1 MIAPRT
7 EAEYRAEARRLE
19 SQALAAEDRGDDVGA
34 ERLRHRALLARR
46 SAVVVTWQAPGSVL

>member
-19 SQALAAEDRGDDVGA
+19 AQALAAEDRGDDVGA
-34 ERLRHRALLARR
+34 ERLRHRAFSVRRAAEALACRVIGG
-46 SAVVVTWQAPGSVL
+46 AA